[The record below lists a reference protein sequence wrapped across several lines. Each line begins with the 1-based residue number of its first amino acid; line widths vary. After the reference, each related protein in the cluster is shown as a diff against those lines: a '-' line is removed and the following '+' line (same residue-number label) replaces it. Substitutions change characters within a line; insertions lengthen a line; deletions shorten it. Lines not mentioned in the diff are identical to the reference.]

1 MDIKCLHPVIL
12 INPEARKRA
21 LDFNRIYIRECC
33 QCWIMETFVLE
44 PWQYSPKKWSIKLSD
59 IEHCYLLNSETGD
72 MIPLYIAVPC
82 GSCIIC
88 RKRKANALAT
98 RAIMETETT
107 GSAPLFITLTYNP
120 EHLPKNEHG
129 YETLRKLDLQLFF
142 KRLRSLL
149 DNQSIPHSLRYL
161 ACGEYGS
168 KTKRPHYHL
177 LLWGFPIAHFKDIF
191 KVQSFIQKA
200 WSYYQVDENGKRIPF
215 YDKCRTC
222 PFNQYKN
229 RNSCSAVAHLCAGAR
244 LRYPSGAFIY
254 RRYPL
259 GLIKVLPA
267 NSGAPAYITKYM
279 VKGSNAPHSSCEQP
293 FRTASN
299 RGGGIGSSYIRAR
312 KDEILNNPS
321 LEALPVVDRVTGS
334 GKLFYMSIDSW
345 VKSTLIPSPSSCL
358 KSKEYETVRDFCYT
372 FSLFEQCSQQLY
384 RLWPMD
390 RFIDGELQYYT
401 DEFCDP
407 LKRKGWAEAYAHVR
421 EYTPPTVP
429 HINCGNWIKTRE
441 LFNEYMYTLTERLD
455 ILARKVLEIEID
467 DSYFRRREQY
477 LKSRVEIFKKKYG
490 DKKTNLDALAE
501 NIALSV
507 ERNRWREYF

>member
-12 INPEARKRA
+12 INPEARKKA
-21 LDFNRIYIRECC
+21 LDFDRIYIRERC
-33 QCWIMETFVLE
+33 QCWIMEAFVLE

-72 MIPLYIAVPC
+72 MLPLYIAVPC

-107 GSAPLFITLTYNP
+107 GSVPLFITLTYNP
-120 EHLPKNEHG
+120 EHLPKNEYG

-177 LLWGFPIAHFKDIF
+177 LLWGFPLAHFKDIL

-200 WSYYQVDENGKRIPF
+200 WSYFQIDENGKRIPF
-215 YDKCRTC
+215 YSKCRAC
-222 PFNQYKN
+222 LLNQYKE
-229 RNSCSAVAHLCAGAR
+229 RNSCSAVAHLCTGAR

-254 RRYPL
+254 RRYPI
-259 GLIKVLPA
+259 GSIKVLPA

-279 VKGSNAPHSSCEQP
+279 VKGSNAPHSTCEPP

-299 RGGGIGSSYIRAR
+299 RGGGIGSVYIRAR

-334 GKLFYMSIDSW
+334 GKLFYMPIDSW
-345 VKSTLIPSPSSCL
+345 VKSVLIPSPSSYL

-372 FSLFEQCSQQLY
+372 FTLFEQCAQQLY
-384 RLWPMD
+384 RLYPMD
-390 RFIDGELQYYT
+390 RFVDGELQYYT
-401 DEFCDP
+401 DVFCDP
-407 LKRKGWAEAYAHVR
+407 LKREKWAEAYAHVC
-421 EYTPPTVP
+421 EYIPPTVP
-429 HINCGNWIKTRE
+429 NINIGNWIKSRE
-441 LFNEYMYTLTERLD
+441 YFNEYMYTLTERLD

-467 DSYFRRREQY
+467 SSYFRSREQY
-477 LKSRVEIFKKKYG
+477 LKTRVEIFKKKYG
-490 DKKTNLDALAE
+490 DKKTNLGALAE